1 MKIQRLKIRL
11 LGIILVALGTSCT
24 EQNAISYTDYV
35 NVFIGTGGHGHTFP
49 GATYPHGMVQ
59 LSPDTRLSGWDACA
73 GYYYD
78 DNHIHGFT
86 HTHLN
91 GTGRGDY
98 GDILFMPVVSTAIW
112 EKKDTVPVFRILM
125 RALVRVIIRCYL
137 KMIQSM

>member
-59 LSPDTRLSGWDACA
+59 LSPDTRLSGWVKSLC
-73 GYYYD
+73 
-78 DNHIHGFT
+78 
-86 HTHLN
+86 
-91 GTGRGDY
+91 RQ
-98 GDILFMPVVSTAIW
+98 VSTAIW

>member
-59 LSPDTRLSGWDACA
+59 LIPACRVGMLVQVIIMMIIIYMA
-73 GYYYD
+73 
-78 DNHIHGFT
+78 
-86 HTHLN
+86 L
-91 GTGRGDY
+91 
-98 GDILFMPVVSTAIW
+98 
-112 EKKDTVPVFRILM
+112 RIL
-125 RALVRVIIRCYL
+125 I
-137 KMIQSM
+137 